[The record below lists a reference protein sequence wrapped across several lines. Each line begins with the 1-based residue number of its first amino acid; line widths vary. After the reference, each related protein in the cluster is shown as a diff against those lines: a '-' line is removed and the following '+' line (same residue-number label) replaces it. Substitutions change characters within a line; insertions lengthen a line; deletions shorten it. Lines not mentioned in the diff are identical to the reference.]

1 MVTSGEPPARTKAGG
16 MKERV
21 ARYRAKIR
29 ERVQKLKWDV
39 LALFLARRDPRVP
52 RKARLAIVL
61 AVGYFF
67 SPVDL
72 IPDFIPVIGQLD
84 ELVIVSA
91 LAAFA
96 IRSIPSDVMDE
107 YRARAKLVFGTRT
120 PRLYAVAFI
129 LATVWV
135 LLSLGFILLLVK
147 LF

>member
-1 MVTSGEPPARTKAGG
+1 MTAGG
-16 MKERV
+16 L
-21 ARYRAKIR
+21 R
-29 ERVQKLKWDV
+29 ERIVRYSSGVRERIRSLKWDV

-52 RKARLAIVL
+52 LKARIAIVV

-67 SPVDL
+67 SPIDL

-91 LAAFA
+91 LTAFA
-96 IRSIPSDVMDE
+96 IRSMPPHVLDE
-107 YRARAKLVFGTRT
+107 YRAKAKVLYAART
-120 PRLYAVAFI
+120 PRTYAIAII

-135 LLSLGFILLLVK
+135 LVSVGFILLLIK

>member
-1 MVTSGEPPARTKAGG
+1 MTSGGLR
-16 MKERV
+16 ERI
-21 ARYRAKIR
+21 ARYSSGVR
-29 ERVQKLKWDV
+29 ERIRSLKWDV

-52 RKARLAIVL
+52 LKAQIAIIL

-67 SPVDL
+67 SPIDL

-91 LAAFA
+91 LVAFA
-96 IRSIPSDVMDE
+96 IRTMPPEVLDE
-107 YRARAKLVFGTRT
+107 YRAKAKVQFGTRT
-120 PRLYAVAFI
+120 PKTYAIAII

-135 LLSLGFILLLVK
+135 LISLGFIFFLIK

>member
-1 MVTSGEPPARTKAGG
+1 MTALGLKARL
-16 MKERV
+16 
-21 ARYRAKIR
+21 ARYRAGIL
-29 ERVQKLKWDV
+29 ERIQKLKWDV

-52 RKARLAIVL
+52 LKAKLAIVV

-67 SPVDL
+67 SPIDL

-91 LAAFA
+91 LVGFA
-96 IRSIPSDVMDE
+96 IRSMPPGVMDE
-107 YRARAKLVFGTRT
+107 YRAKAKVQFGTLT
-120 PRLYAVAFI
+120 PRTYAIAVI

-135 LLSLGFILLLVK
+135 LVSLGFILFLMN

>member
-1 MVTSGEPPARTKAGG
+1 MTSGGLR
-16 MKERV
+16 ERI
-21 ARYRAKIR
+21 ARYSSGVR
-29 ERVQKLKWDV
+29 ERIRSLKWDV

-52 RKARLAIVL
+52 LKARLAIVL

-67 SPVDL
+67 SPIDL

-96 IRSIPSDVMDE
+96 IRSIPPRVMDE
-107 YRARAKLVFGTRT
+107 YRAKAKVQFGTRT
-120 PRLYAVAFI
+120 PKTYAIAII

-135 LLSLGFILLLVK
+135 LISLGFIFFLIK

>member
-1 MVTSGEPPARTKAGG
+1 MTAGG
-16 MKERV
+16 L
-21 ARYRAKIR
+21 R
-29 ERVQKLKWDV
+29 ERIAKYSTGVRERIRSLKWDV

-52 RKARLAIVL
+52 FRARLAIVV

-67 SPVDL
+67 SPIDL

-96 IRSIPSDVMDE
+96 IRSMPPQVMDE
-107 YRARAKLVFGTRT
+107 YRAKAKVQFGTRT
-120 PRLYAVAFI
+120 PKTYAIAVI

-135 LLSLGFILLLVK
+135 LISLGLIFFLVN

>member
-1 MVTSGEPPARTKAGG
+1 MTGSGLR
-16 MKERV
+16 ERL
-21 ARYRAKIR
+21 ARYRAGIR
-29 ERVQKLKWDV
+29 ERVRKLKWDV

-52 RKARLAIVL
+52 FKAKIAIVL

-67 SPVDL
+67 SPIDL

-91 LAAFA
+91 LVAFA
-96 IRSIPSDVMDE
+96 IRSIPPHVLDE
-107 YRARAKLVFGTRT
+107 YRARAKVQFGTRT
-120 PRLYAVAFI
+120 PKTYAIAII

-135 LLSLGFILLLVK
+135 LVSLGFILFLIR